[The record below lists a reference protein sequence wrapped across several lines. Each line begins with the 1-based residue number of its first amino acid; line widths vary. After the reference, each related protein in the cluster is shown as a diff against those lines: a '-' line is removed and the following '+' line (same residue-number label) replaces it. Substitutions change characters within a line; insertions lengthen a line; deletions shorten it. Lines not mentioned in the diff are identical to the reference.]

1 MLMND
6 AWVSRSL
13 MVSKPPFAHSAM
25 PMSLKSCFLFFW
37 TCLRSWEAAL
47 CSAGSKVRVHKMS
60 SRNSMVRFFKLW
72 FPSKSFK
79 KKFTLVLGH
88 EDEDGKRAQSVKVS
102 LSCHLSVLGDPVP
115 QDGKH
120 PHGRRR
126 TRDGHLPPCRLPKW
140 VGGGVLRQYL
150 FLWYKPTALALSQH
164 WVGHG
169 DYWSRQWRQQMPQP
183 RGRSSTWRKYLK
195 SLILKVTM
203 RIPPVGLSRGCYH
216 HTKFARILKSKSI
229 RFMYLQN

>member
-1 MLMND
+1 MND

-150 FLWYKPTALALSQH
+150 FLWYKPTALATLTAL
-164 WVGHG
+164 
-169 DYWSRQWRQQMPQP
+169 
-183 RGRSSTWRKYLK
+183 GRSRGLLEPAVAAANATAAGAKLDLEKISEESDIK
-195 SLILKVTM
+195 SNHEDTSCG
-203 RIPPVGLSRGCYH
+203 PVSRMLSPHQVCSH
-216 HTKFARILKSKSI
+216 SEK
-229 RFMYLQN
+229 